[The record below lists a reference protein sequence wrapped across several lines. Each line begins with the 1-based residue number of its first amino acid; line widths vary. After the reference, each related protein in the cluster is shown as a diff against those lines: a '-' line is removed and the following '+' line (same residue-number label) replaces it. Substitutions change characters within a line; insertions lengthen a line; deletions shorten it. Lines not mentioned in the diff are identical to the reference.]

1 MEKQCRIKTGVVQ
14 RLEKELQRY
23 QEEVATQAAKVEAMR
38 AAEADEHDVKKQ
50 IEVLGEAEMMVPDS
64 ARRLQK
70 AVEDLQEFMVSAEY
84 ASCKEMRRLL
94 FNCSDLTFGASSL
107 LGFVFA
113 SSLVAQDANRGAA
126 DLAASAHREAAEA
139 ALARHSAAASGEAAA
154 AGGAGADDA
163 I

>member
-1 MEKQCRIKTGVVQ
+1 MAAAGGAGAGASAPAARSAAAARPVENALEKQCRIKTGVVQ

-70 AVEDLQEFMVSAEY
+70 AVEDLQEFMVG
-84 ASCKEMRRLL
+84 C
-94 FNCSDLTFGASSL
+94 
-107 LGFVFA
+107 
-113 SSLVAQDANRGAA
+113 
-126 DLAASAHREAAEA
+126 
-139 ALARHSAAASGEAAA
+139 SAAMLP
-154 AGGAGADDA
+154 
-163 I
+163 

>member
-1 MEKQCRIKTGVVQ
+1 MQ

-70 AVEDLQEFMVSAEY
+70 AVEDLQEFMVGGSE
-84 ASCKEMRRLL
+84 
-94 FNCSDLTFGASSL
+94 DPSL
-107 LGFVFA
+107 LATYVGNVCLKVRRA
-113 SSLVAQDANRGAA
+113 
-126 DLAASAHREAAEA
+126 
-139 ALARHSAAASGEAAA
+139 
-154 AGGAGADDA
+154 
-163 I
+163 